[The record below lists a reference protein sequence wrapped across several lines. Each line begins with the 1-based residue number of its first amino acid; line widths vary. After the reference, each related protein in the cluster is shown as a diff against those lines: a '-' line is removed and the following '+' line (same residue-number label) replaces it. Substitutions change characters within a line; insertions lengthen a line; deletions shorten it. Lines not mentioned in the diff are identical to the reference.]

1 MAQFNSCCI
10 SLKIQLIAHSFF
22 VINYVLFLLW
32 SKILISLAFRLNAVF
47 ISDHSIY
54 VGAHQKLSWR
64 FYIYSNLSAKFC
76 PFTIFSKIFPDSY
89 NFWFYSV
96 SSYVYF
102 LSMVWNIVFLRLQ
115 VERCFSLRPLHL
127 VLLILYWKFLYKFY
141 FYCNHYIRFVW
152 LCKVLLKNDYF
163 GIIKERVKLHF

>member
-64 FYIYSNLSAKFC
+64 FYFYSNLSAKFC

-115 VERCFSLRPLHL
+115 VERCL
-127 VLLILYWKFLYKFY
+127 VWDHFIWFCWY
-141 FYCNHYIRFVW
+141 FIGNFCISFIFIVIITSVLFGSARFCSKMTT
-152 LCKVLLKNDYF
+152 LA
-163 GIIKERVKLHF
+163 